1 MLKLTP
7 SQIWGDAYSDVNA
20 SSFVVSTFSAARHN
34 PTMVSHLETTSLYS
48 YSTQQVLMAASLVQL
63 PDANEHPMF
72 YVGIFAAI
80 GLGGA
85 LVATLSSYVQL
96 TGALKA
102 SRRLFQQLL
111 VGVVRATMRWHDV
124 TPQGK
129 VSYLTGPQTM
139 TER

>member
-1 MLKLTP
+1 
-7 SQIWGDAYSDVNA
+7 
-20 SSFVVSTFSAARHN
+20 
-34 PTMVSHLETTSLYS
+34 MVSHLETTSLYS